1 MRACSLCG
9 AGIPACL
16 IALTLLTTSC
26 GYHVSGKGDLL
37 PKTLHTIAIPAF
49 ENVTVHY
56 RLTDRLPE
64 ALSREFIARTRYT
77 VVPDAKE
84 ADAILRGTVVNY
96 VSFPAVF
103 DQRTGRASGLQVSV
117 TMQVSLTERKTGKV
131 LFSRPS
137 FEMRQTYEFSPS
149 TAPQAYFDESETALA
164 RLSRDVAR
172 DVVSAILES
181 F

>member
-1 MRACSLCG
+1 MKACSWLRQL
-9 AGIPACL
+9 L
-16 IALTLLTTSC
+16 ISLALLSTSC

-49 ENVTVHY
+49 ENISMHY

-64 ALSREFIARTRYT
+64 AISREFIARTRYQ
-77 VVPDAKE
+77 VVPDPNQ
-84 ADAILRGTVVNY
+84 ADAVLRGAILNY
-96 VSFPAVF
+96 FSYPAVF
-103 DQRTGRASGLQVSV
+103 DQRTQRASGLQVSV
-117 TMQVSLTERKTGKV
+117 TMRVTLTERTTGKV

-137 FEMRQTYEFSPS
+137 FEMRQTYELSPNS
-149 TAPQAYFDESETALA
+149 ATQTYFDESDTGLA

-172 DVVSAILES
+172 DVISAILES